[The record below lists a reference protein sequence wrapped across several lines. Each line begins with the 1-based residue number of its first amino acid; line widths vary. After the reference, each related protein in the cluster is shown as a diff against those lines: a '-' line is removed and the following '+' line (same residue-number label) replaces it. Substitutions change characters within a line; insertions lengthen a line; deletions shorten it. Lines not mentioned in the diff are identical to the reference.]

1 MKTQSGGRMESNKVV
16 IRYADGRVLKG
27 YVPDFFPNKD
37 RFHLHADPGTPGQG
51 TEIFVKDLKAV
62 FFVRDFAGNPQSH
75 ERKFHLTEEEFQG
88 HIVEVTFADG
98 EILVGS
104 TLGYDP
110 RRQGFF
116 LFPIDSESNNV
127 RIFTITAAVRSVRF
141 I

>member
-1 MKTQSGGRMESNKVV
+1 MESTKVV
-16 IRYADGRVLKG
+16 VRYVDGRILKG
-27 YVPDFFPNKD
+27 YTQDFFPNKD
-37 RFHLHADPGTPGQG
+37 RFHLHADPEAPRKG

-62 FFVRDFAGNPQSH
+62 FFVRDFAGNPQYH
-75 ERKFHLTEEEFQG
+75 ERKVHLTEEEFQG

-110 RRQGFF
+110 KRQGFF
-116 LFPIDSESNNV
+116 LVPLDPESNNIQ
-127 RIFTITAAVRSVRF
+127 IFTVKRAVKNVRY